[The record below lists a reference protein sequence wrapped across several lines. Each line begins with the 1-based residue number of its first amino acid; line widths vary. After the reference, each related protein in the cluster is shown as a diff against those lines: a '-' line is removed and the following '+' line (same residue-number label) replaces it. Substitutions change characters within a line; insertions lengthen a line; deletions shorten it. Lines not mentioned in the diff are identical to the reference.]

1 MGMAYYIC
9 SMVQEQVIKQIR
21 KSKSCKLKLQIAL
34 DRSAPTIQRY
44 LDTNDIMLTTSK
56 ALEVIRSEFKLSDK
70 QILIKN

>member
-1 MGMAYYIC
+1 MI
-9 SMVQEQVIKQIR
+9 QEQVIKQIR
-21 KSKSCKLKLQIAL
+21 KSKSCKLRLQVAL
-34 DRSAPTIQRY
+34 DRSAPTIQRW